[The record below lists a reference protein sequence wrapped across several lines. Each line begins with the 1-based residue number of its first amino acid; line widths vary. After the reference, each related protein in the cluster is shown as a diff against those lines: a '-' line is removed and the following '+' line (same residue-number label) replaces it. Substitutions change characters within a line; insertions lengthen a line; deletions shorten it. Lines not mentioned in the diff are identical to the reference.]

1 MKTKC
6 ARLWLV
12 VGLLGFG
19 AGVWPAA
26 AVTGNEVVEKLQK
39 NFSKYKSFAAEFE
52 QQFYWAVLEKQWSRK
67 GRIYTRQPKQFRLEI
82 EGGDT
87 FVADGHTIWAYS
99 PQNEQVIASSY
110 EDDLKTPW
118 EILLDYSESLAPVAI
133 EEVKLERRSCY
144 LLTLKPQTTFS
155 DIAQMR
161 IWVDNKK
168 WQLLKAEKVETN
180 DNITTYV
187 LKDERIDKKLDDA
200 LFHFNPP
207 EGTEVIDRRP
217 PLSADESRDT
227 K

>member
-1 MKTKC
+1 MKSKS
-6 ARLWLV
+6 AILWFV
-12 VGLLGFG
+12 VALMAYGPGG
-19 AGVWPAA
+19 GPAA
-26 AVTGNEVVEKLQK
+26 AVTGSEVVEKLQK

-52 QQFYWAVLEKQWSRK
+52 QQFYWAVLEKEWSRK

-87 FVADGHTIWAYS
+87 FVADGQTIWAYS
-99 PQNEQVIASSY
+99 PQNEQAIASSY
-110 EDDLKTPW
+110 DDDLKTPW
-118 EILLDYSESLAPVAI
+118 EILLDYSESFAPVAI

-161 IWVDNKK
+161 IWVDRKK

-180 DNITTYV
+180 ENITTYV

-200 LFHFNPP
+200 LFHFSPP
-207 EGTEVIDRRP
+207 AGTEVIDRRS
-217 PLSADESRDT
+217 LLGADESQGT
-227 K
+227 E